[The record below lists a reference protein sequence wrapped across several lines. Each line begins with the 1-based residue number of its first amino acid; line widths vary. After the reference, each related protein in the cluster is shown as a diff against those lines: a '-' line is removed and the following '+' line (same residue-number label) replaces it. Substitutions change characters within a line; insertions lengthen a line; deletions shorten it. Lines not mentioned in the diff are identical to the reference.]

1 MNFRVLTTMA
11 ACSVIAAA
19 APAQAHAS
27 RHHHHHHHHGM
38 TAKHDRMAD
47 HKISDSDH
55 HNNDPTAPSQAPT
68 SH

>member
-27 RHHHHHHHHGM
+27 RHHHHHHHGM